1 MAEFVLETV
10 IAAAPEAVFAASLDP
25 GLHVRSMA
33 QYGETM
39 IEAPEGGVFREGS
52 TVTWRARHF
61 GIPFRL
67 RSRVFDIDAPRGFRD
82 RQIAGPFASFLH
94 EHTFAEHPQ
103 GTLMRDVVTFR
114 SPFGPLGRLVDR
126 AIMRA
131 HLQRVIAER
140 NRTLVAELARST
152 GPAPHTP
159 APESP

>member
-67 RSRVFDIDAPRGFRD
+67 RSLVFDIDRPRRFCD
-82 RQIAGPFASFLH
+82 RQISGPFGDFLH
-94 EHTFAEHPQ
+94 EHVFDEHPQ
-103 GTLMRDVVTFR
+103 GTLMRDTITFR
-114 SPFGPLGRLVDR
+114 SPLGLLGRMVDR
-126 AIMRA
+126 LFMREYM
-131 HLQRVIAER
+131 RRIIAER
-140 NRTLVAELARST
+140 NAVLAQELEGRGATAR
-152 GPAPHTP
+152 
-159 APESP
+159 